1 MAQLSN
7 NQPRPNSQPPSMATP
22 EAQPLLDPSLVS
34 PSEIS
39 VLQTPDSSDITVV
52 QRQQPTQPT
61 ITVLARLQGQQPHE
75 QPIGQIGIEDL
86 HVFFYHL
93 QLSSLR
99 IVPTIGNNNA
109 RSKSRNPR
117 PF

>member
-61 ITVLARLQGQQPHE
+61 ITVLAPWVRIAGSAVPKCKVLGTRFRDRGGDALKSSHQP
-75 QPIGQIGIEDL
+75 
-86 HVFFYHL
+86 
-93 QLSSLR
+93 S
-99 IVPTIGNNNA
+99 TITE
-109 RSKSRNPR
+109 KLTTP
-117 PF
+117 